1 MITTK
6 IEQWVKI
13 IALALLAVSALMYAG
28 AENRM
33 ATSGAS
39 FSVDADATV
48 SATPDMATFEFTVLT
63 EGKDATIAQDENI
76 KLMNQALDFVKESG
90 VSEKDI
96 QTTYYDIYPNYS
108 YPCVDYNCES
118 VIDGYTMQQMVK
130 VKVRNTEQLGVLMSG
145 VVENGATGITGP
157 WFEIDD
163 STDLEQQA
171 REEAFNS
178 AREKAKQIAEAGG
191 FRLGRIIDI
200 YEWTDSSDL
209 YYAESA
215 RAYDATGS
223 GSAPEIATGE
233 EDVIVNVT
241 ITYEIK

>member
-96 QTTYYDIYPNYS
+96 QTTYYDIYPNY
-108 YPCVDYNCES
+108 
-118 VIDGYTMQQMVK
+118 
-130 VKVRNTEQLGVLMSG
+130 
-145 VVENGATGITGP
+145 
-157 WFEIDD
+157 
-163 STDLEQQA
+163 
-171 REEAFNS
+171 
-178 AREKAKQIAEAGG
+178 
-191 FRLGRIIDI
+191 
-200 YEWTDSSDL
+200 
-209 YYAESA
+209 
-215 RAYDATGS
+215 
-223 GSAPEIATGE
+223 
-233 EDVIVNVT
+233 
-241 ITYEIK
+241 